1 MSRETQSL
9 AKKYI
14 FFVATKQLAAAQEW
28 AKTAG
33 TGGFVIDRGTWRDR
47 NPVEEVGI
55 EFEFEHD
62 ALTFVHHYGG
72 VFKYRRSPGK
82 DLGINN

>member
-1 MSRETQSL
+1 MSVSIKSL

-14 FFVATKQLAAAQEW
+14 HFVATKQLAAAEEW

-33 TGGFVIDRGTWRDR
+33 TGGFVIDRGAWRDY

-62 ALTFVHHYGG
+62 ALTFLHHFGG

-82 DLGINN
+82 DLGINT